1 MEYIYN
7 YSNEKVT
14 KINGGRIELGI
25 QLEYIDEEDYSMEKK
40 RLWVHLAILTTV
52 VLWGISFISIK
63 IVVDVLPPMT
73 FALIRFMIASVILLI
88 IFKIKE
94 PKTRLAKKD
103 IPLMML
109 GGFIGV
115 TLYFYFE
122 NYGIQL
128 TTASV
133 ASIIIATIPIFSL
146 IAEAIVFKSKLTLKK
161 IIGVI
166 VSVIGVYFIIGGNVR
181 ELISSNSRLG
191 YIMMF
196 AAVFAWVVYSLVT
209 KPLFDKYS
217 QLAIVYYQ
225 TIFGTIFLTPFV
237 LFESPQ
243 WNLINS
249 SIILNVIY
257 LGVFCSA
264 LAYYLYVYALDHLGI
279 SVSSLYLNV
288 IPLVTI
294 IGSYFILHERIH
306 GNQIFGGILVVLSV
320 YLVSWQS
327 SAEENMIKDKILPM
341 REY

>member
-1 MEYIYN
+1 
-7 YSNEKVT
+7 
-14 KINGGRIELGI
+14 
-25 QLEYIDEEDYSMEKK
+25 MEKK
-40 RLWVHLAILTTV
+40 KLGVHLAILATV
-52 VLWGISFISIK
+52 ILWGISFISIK
-63 IVVDVLPPMT
+63 IVVEVLPPMT
-73 FALIRFMIASVILLI
+73 FALVRFIIASAILLI

-94 PKTRLAKKD
+94 PQTRLSKKD
-103 IPLMML
+103 IPLMAF

-161 IIGVI
+161 IMGVL
-166 VSVIGVYFIIGGNVR
+166 VSVVGVYFIIGGNVR
-181 ELISSNSRLG
+181 ELISSNSGLG

-196 AAVFAWVVYSLVT
+196 AAVFAWVGYSLVT
-209 KPLFDKYS
+209 KPLFEKYS

-225 TIFGTIFLTPFV
+225 SIFGTIFLIPFA

-249 SIILNVIY
+249 TIILNVIY
-257 LGVFCSA
+257 LGVLCSA
-264 LAYYLYVYALDHLGI
+264 LAYYLYVIALDHLGI

-294 IGSYFILHERIH
+294 IGSYFILHERIA
-306 GNQIFGGILVVLSV
+306 GVQFVGGILVIFSV

-327 SAEENMIKDKILPM
+327 SKE
-341 REY
+341 